1 MSACWKVSWE
11 EYLVMSSGINEP
23 EYRLH
28 CFNVEDGDVVFR
40 TKREQK
46 VLEDVISWANDGVI
60 PERALS
66 TGEPT
71 KKVKKSKD
79 TDGFSIGSIIL
90 ENPNL
95 LTNLRPKSG
104 PWLQA
109 LCPVCADVGKDSDEN
124 HFYIHE
130 ESGGYGCVSDCDTA
144 ELTKKLASILKEAGI
159 EADVDD
165 TSQKENI
172 DTLGADENTENTEN
186 TENIDEYPIRVKYH
200 RIPNEKIENSAEI
213 LDDGTVGYRLVKNS
227 DHHTVEHVL
236 PLYYKLGVK
245 YDVHVYNRVE
255 ISKTT
260 GKQTVTER
268 EVPDKNVRSLW
279 QGIVRH
285 ILPAT
290 VIGSSF
296 EVSEL
301 WDTMNIDRTNQGEKY
316 RRWNFPSDI
325 LILIGVLEKDGN
337 TYTVRKVFK

>member
-23 EYRLH
+23 EYQLH
-28 CFNVEDGDVVFR
+28 CFNVEDGNVVFR

-79 TDGFSIGSIIL
+79 TDGPSIGSIIL

-172 DTLGADENTENTEN
+172 DTLGSKILTENTENTEN
-186 TENIDEYPIRVKYH
+186 TDEIIDDVSVPG
-200 RIPNEKIENSAEI
+200 S
-213 LDDGTVGYRLVKNS
+213 RLVKNT
-227 DHHTVEHVL
+227 DHHTVEHLLVEVDEG
-236 PLYYKLGVK
+236 YQYC
-245 YDVHVYNRVE
+245 RVE
-255 ISKTT
+255 TSKTT
-260 GKQTVTER
+260 GKEDKKYID
-268 EVPDKNVRSLW
+268 VPNTDVRLLW
-279 QGIVRH
+279 NAIVRH
-285 ILPAT
+285 ILPST
-290 VIGSSF
+290 VIGGSF

-301 WDTMNIDRTNQGEKY
+301 WDTMNIDRTKQGEKY
-316 RRWNFPSDI
+316 RRWNFPSDV
-325 LILIGVLEKDGN
+325 LILLGVIEKNGN

>member
-23 EYRLH
+23 EYQLH
-28 CFNVEDGDVVFR
+28 CFNVEDGNVVFR

-66 TGEPT
+66 TGEPA
-71 KKVKKSKD
+71 KKVKKSKA
-79 TDGFSIGSIIL
+79 TDGPSIGSIIL

-144 ELTKKLASILKEAGI
+144 ELTKKLASVLKEAGI

-165 TSQKENI
+165 TSQKEEEVETDEEGLAELLQEFPQYETVKERDTVIVLRLKPVTERLDI
-172 DTLGADENTENTEN
+172 DIPGS
-186 TENIDEYPIRVKYH
+186 
-200 RIPNEKIENSAEI
+200 RI
-213 LDDGTVGYRLVKNS
+213 VKNT
-227 DHHTVEHVL
+227 DHHIVEHVL
-236 PLYYKLGVK
+236 LDGEYTYPDHTYC
-245 YDVHVYNRVE
+245 RIE
-255 ISKTT
+255 TSKTT
-260 GKQTVTER
+260 GKEDKKYID
-268 EVPDKNVRSLW
+268 VPNTDVRLLW
-279 QGIVRH
+279 NAIVRH
-285 ILPAT
+285 ILPSP
-290 VIGSSF
+290 VIGGTF
-296 EVSEL
+296 EVSDL
-301 WDTMNIDRTNQGEKY
+301 WDTMKMDRTKQGEKY

-325 LILIGVLEKDGN
+325 LILLGVIEKNGN

>member
-23 EYRLH
+23 EYQLH
-28 CFNVEDGDVVFR
+28 CFNVEDGNVVFR

-66 TGEPT
+66 TGEPA

-79 TDGFSIGSIIL
+79 TDGPSIGSIIL

-165 TSQKENI
+165 TSQKEEEVETDEEGLAELLQEFPQYETVKEGDTVIGLRLKPVTERLDI
-172 DTLGADENTENTEN
+172 DIPGS
-186 TENIDEYPIRVKYH
+186 
-200 RIPNEKIENSAEI
+200 RI
-213 LDDGTVGYRLVKNS
+213 VKNT
-227 DHHTVEHVL
+227 DHHIVEHVL
-236 PLYYKLGVK
+236 LDGEYTYPDHTYC
-245 YDVHVYNRVE
+245 RIE
-255 ISKTT
+255 TSKTT
-260 GKQTVTER
+260 GKEDKKYID
-268 EVPDKNVRSLW
+268 VPNTDVRLLW
-279 QGIVRH
+279 NAIVRH
-285 ILPAT
+285 ILPSP
-290 VIGSSF
+290 VIGGTF
-296 EVSEL
+296 EVSDL
-301 WDTMNIDRTNQGEKY
+301 WDTMKMDRTKQGEKY

-325 LILIGVLEKDGN
+325 LILLGVIEKNGN

>member
-23 EYRLH
+23 EYQLH
-28 CFNVEDGDVVFR
+28 CFNVEDGNVVFR

-66 TGEPT
+66 TGEPA
-71 KKVKKSKD
+71 KKAKKSKD
-79 TDGFSIGSIIL
+79 TDGPSIGSIIL

-165 TSQKENI
+165 TSQKEEEVETDEEGLAELLQEFPQYETVKEGDTVIGLRLKPVTERLDI
-172 DTLGADENTENTEN
+172 DIPGS
-186 TENIDEYPIRVKYH
+186 
-200 RIPNEKIENSAEI
+200 RI
-213 LDDGTVGYRLVKNS
+213 VKNT
-227 DHHTVEHVL
+227 DHHIVEHVL
-236 PLYYKLGVK
+236 LDGEYTYPDHTYC
-245 YDVHVYNRVE
+245 RIE
-255 ISKTT
+255 TSKTT
-260 GKQTVTER
+260 GKEDKKYID
-268 EVPDKNVRSLW
+268 VPNTDVRLLW
-279 QGIVRH
+279 NAIVRH
-285 ILPAT
+285 ILPSP
-290 VIGSSF
+290 VIGGTF
-296 EVSEL
+296 EVSDL
-301 WDTMNIDRTNQGEKY
+301 WDTMKMDRTKQGEKY

-325 LILIGVLEKDGN
+325 LILLGVIEKNGN